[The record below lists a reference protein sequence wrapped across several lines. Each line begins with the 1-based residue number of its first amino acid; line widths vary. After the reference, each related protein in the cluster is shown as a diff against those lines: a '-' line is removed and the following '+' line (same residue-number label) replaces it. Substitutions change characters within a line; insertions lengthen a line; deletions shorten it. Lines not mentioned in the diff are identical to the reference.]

1 MAEAGA
7 RLFLAAAP
15 RTVAL
20 AGGST
25 PAGFYER
32 LAELPY
38 PWSGVEVFFG
48 DERCVPADHPD
59 SNLRMARETLLSRVS
74 ARVHPMTGCD
84 PEAYERELAEV
95 FGTGVPRFDLVL
107 LGLGEDGHTASL
119 FTGDPALDVLDR
131 WAVLVDRP
139 DHRRMTLT
147 LPVLSAARLAVFLVE
162 GASKRRPLAGLRD
175 GEDLPAARV
184 DAERVVVLAD
194 AAAAGEPEPATEPEP
209 PSGP

>member
-1 MAEAGA
+1 MAETGA
-7 RLFLAAAP
+7 RLFLEAAP

-25 PAGFYER
+25 PAGLYER

-59 SNLRMARETLLSRVS
+59 SNLRMAAETLLSHVS

-84 PEAYERELAEV
+84 PEAYERELTDV
-95 FGTGVPRFDLVL
+95 FGAGVPRFDLVL

-119 FTGDPALDVLDR
+119 FPGDPALDVLDR
-131 WAVLVDRP
+131 LAVLVDRP

-147 LPVLSAARLAVFLVE
+147 LPVLSAARLAVFLVA
-162 GASKRRPLAGLRD
+162 GASKRRALTGLRD
-175 GEDLPAARV
+175 GEDLPATRV
-184 DAERVVVLAD
+184 VAERVVVLAD
-194 AAAAGEPEPATEPEP
+194 ASAAGEPERGPPEP